1 MVLGAGK
8 QKPGSFRE
16 MWEDELLSLA
26 GLSSFLEASSAADG
40 LCRIPSHHA
49 QTAEA
54 GPGLP
59 LSVDFMSVKHP

>member
-8 QKPGSFRE
+8 QKPGSFRQ

-49 QTAEA
+49 QTAA
-54 GPGLP
+54 GWPRTP
-59 LSVDFMSVKHP
+59 T